1 MDYPALRR
9 SKLVDTLAGEGLD
22 AILVGGTANVSYLTS
37 FSGDS
42 SYLVLGREGALLVS
56 DGRFTQQIA
65 EECPGLPAHIRPTGQ
80 TLYQATAEVLGQ
92 SRYRA
97 VGFEAAHVT
106 VAEMETLRELAPAI
120 SWKGVRDA
128 VEQFRVLKD
137 ASEVAQIREAIA
149 IAERAFAALRVFLRG
164 SDSEKD
170 LSDSLEYYV
179 RRCGGK
185 SSSFPSIVAVGERSA
200 LPHAPASARQVQE
213 GELVLVD
220 WGASGRFYKSD
231 LTRVLV
237 PRTNSPFQSRANA
250 LRARGQLEQ
259 VYAAVLQAQEQALRI
274 IRPGVPAQEVD
285 NAARQVISAAG
296 FGEFFTHGLGHGI
309 GMEVHEA
316 PALRPNSQTSLQAGM
331 VMTVEPGIYLPGWGG
346 VRIEDDVLVTP
357 DGCEVLTSVSRDLQ
371 AMICDL

>member
-1 MDYPALRR
+1 MRKAVPEAKETAAVDYPALRR

-80 TLYQATAEVLGQ
+80 TLYQA
-92 SRYRA
+92 
-97 VGFEAAHVT
+97 
-106 VAEMETLRELAPAI
+106 
-120 SWKGVRDA
+120 
-128 VEQFRVLKD
+128 
-137 ASEVAQIREAIA
+137 
-149 IAERAFAALRVFLRG
+149 
-164 SDSEKD
+164 
-170 LSDSLEYYV
+170 
-179 RRCGGK
+179 
-185 SSSFPSIVAVGERSA
+185 
-200 LPHAPASARQVQE
+200 PASARQVQE

-285 NAARQVISAAG
+285 
-296 FGEFFTHGLGHGI
+296 
-309 GMEVHEA
+309 
-316 PALRPNSQTSLQAGM
+316 
-331 VMTVEPGIYLPGWGG
+331 
-346 VRIEDDVLVTP
+346 
-357 DGCEVLTSVSRDLQ
+357 
-371 AMICDL
+371 

>member
-1 MDYPALRR
+1 VDYPALRR

-22 AILVGGTANVSYLTS
+22 AIIVGGTANVSYLTG

-42 SYLVLGREGALLVS
+42 SYLILGRDKTLLVS

-80 TLYQATAEVLGQ
+80 TLYQATAEVLSQ

-106 VAEMETLRELAPAI
+106 VAELETLRELAPAI
-120 SWKGVRDA
+120 SGKGVRDA
-128 VEQFRVLKD
+128 VEQLRVLKD

-170 LSDSLEYYV
+170 LSDNLEYYV

-250 LRARGQLEQ
+250 LRAGAQLEK
-259 VYAAVLQAQEQALRI
+259 VYAAVLQAQEQALRM

-285 NAARQVISAAG
+285 SAARQVISAAG
-296 FGEFFTHGLGHGI
+296 FGERFTHGLGHGI

-316 PALRPNSQTSLQAGM
+316 PALRPNSQTILQAGM
-331 VMTVEPGIYLPGWGG
+331 VMTVEPGIYVPGWGG

-357 DGCEVLTSVSRDLQ
+357 DGSEVLTSVPKDLQ
-371 AMICDL
+371 SMICDL